1 MAVRAIRVLARRRG
15 LPDAG
20 SEPVSSTQRRA
31 FDLVSAGFG
40 PGYNG
45 QLSVVVDL
53 SDAPDPHRAVEKIAI
68 SLGGYDGV
76 ASVAPAALSEAGD
89 TAVISLVPTTGPSA
103 AETEDLVNG
112 LRDELRPELEAAT
125 GASFFVAGSDR
136 KSTRL
141 NSRH

>member
-1 MAVRAIRVLARRRG
+1 MAVRAIRVLSMRLG

-53 SDAPDPHRAVEKIAI
+53 SDAPDSHRAGEKIAI
-68 SLGGYDGV
+68 SLDIGR
-76 ASVAPAALSEAGD
+76 APVCTPVTNPHL
-89 TAVISLVPTTGPSA
+89 VCSLLL
-103 AETEDLVNG
+103 ETKTKKN
-112 LRDELRPELEAAT
+112 T
-125 GASFFVAGSDR
+125 IQI
-136 KSTRL
+136 TYTM
-141 NSRH
+141 